1 MKPRNILLIAGAAG
15 LVAVIGAGIWLA
27 ASLDSLLKSA
37 IETYGPEIT
46 GVSVKAGAVNL
57 SPRSGHGSIKNLRLG
72 NPKGYRADKAL
83 ALGEISITLDPA
95 SLAGDVILIK
105 EIVVSG
111 ADITYEKPGNT
122 ANLDAIQRNV
132 EAYARK
138 FGGGKP
144 AAGSPQK
151 KMIIDNLYIRNSK
164 VSLASA
170 LTAGKTVTTALPDIR
185 LRDVGKRTNGATA
198 GQVVQLVMGALTA
211 SITRAAASAL
221 RGVGKS
227 AGGAVDSARG
237 LFR

>member
-1 MKPRNILLIAGAAG
+1 MKLRNILLIAGAAG
-15 LVAVIGAGIWLA
+15 LAVVIGAGIWLA
-27 ASLDSLLKSA
+27 SSLDPLLKSA

-46 GVSVKAGAVNL
+46 GVSVKVGAVNL

-72 NPKGYRADKAL
+72 NPKSYKADKAL

-95 SLAGDVILIK
+95 SLTRDVILIK
-105 EIVVSG
+105 EVVVSG
-111 ADITYEKPGNT
+111 SDITYEKPGNI
-122 ANLDAIQRNV
+122 ANLDVIQRNV
-132 EAYARK
+132 EAYTRK
-138 FGGGKP
+138 FGSGKP

-170 LTAGKTVTTALPDIR
+170 LTAGKTVTTTLPDIH

-211 SITRAAASAL
+211 SVTRAAASAL